1 MLPLKR
7 ILCPTDFSD
16 PSNEAL
22 KITSELAR
30 HFSAEVILLHV
41 VQPMKSS
48 VTTEPHTGFD
58 IFAYQEKIKES
69 AQKALEDLKKKKL
82 AKAGTVRSVIL
93 EGEPAEEIIRV
104 AADEKA
110 NLIVIATHGRSG
122 WKRFVFGSVAEKV
135 IRLSTCAVLTIRA
148 PREDEDE

>member
-22 KITSELAR
+22 KIANELAR
-30 HFSAEVILLHV
+30 HFSSEVVLLHV
-41 VQPMKSS
+41 VQPMRSS

-58 IFAYQEKIKES
+58 MFAYLESIKES
-69 AQKALEDLKKKKL
+69 AQKALKGVKDKKL
-82 AKAGTVRSVIL
+82 AKAGKVRSVII
-93 EGEPAEEIIRV
+93 EGDPAEEIIK
-104 AADEKA
+104 AAAGEKV

-148 PREDEDE
+148 PREEE

>member
-1 MLPLKR
+1 MLPLKK

-22 KITSELAR
+22 KIANELGS
-30 HFSAEVILLHV
+30 HFSSEVILLHV
-41 VQPMKSS
+41 VQPMRSS

-58 IFAYQEKIKES
+58 MFAYQESIKES
-69 AQKALEDLKKKKL
+69 AQKALQNVKRKKL
-82 AKAGTVRSVIL
+82 AKVEKVRSMII
-93 EGEPAEEIIRV
+93 EGEPAEEIIKV

-148 PREDEDE
+148 PQEDE

>member
-22 KITSELAR
+22 NIANELAR

-41 VQPMKSS
+41 VQPMRSS

-58 IFAYQEKIKES
+58 IFAYQESIKES
-69 AQKALEDLKKKKL
+69 ARKALENVTRERL
-82 AKAGTVRSVIL
+82 AKAGKVRPVII
-93 EGEPAEEIIRV
+93 EGEPAEEIIKV
-104 AADEKA
+104 AADEKV
-110 NLIVIATHGRSG
+110 NLIVTATHGRSG
-122 WKRFVFGSVAEKV
+122 WQRFVFGSVAEKV
-135 IRLSTCAVLTIRA
+135 IRLAPCAVLTIRA
-148 PREDEDE
+148 PQEDE

>member
-22 KITSELAR
+22 KIVNELAR
-30 HFSAEVILLHV
+30 HFSSEVILLHV
-41 VQPMKSS
+41 VRPMSSS
-48 VTTEPHTGFD
+48 VTTEPHAGFD
-58 IFAYQEKIKES
+58 IFAYQESIKES
-69 AQKALEDLKKKKL
+69 AQKSLENVKRKRL
-82 AKAGTVRSVIL
+82 AKAGKVRSVII
-93 EGEPAEEIIRV
+93 EGEPAEEIIKA
-104 AADEKA
+104 AADEKV

-122 WKRFVFGSVAEKV
+122 WQRFVFGSVAEKV

-148 PREDEDE
+148 PHEDK

>member
-1 MLPLKR
+1 MLPLKK

-22 KITSELAR
+22 KIANELAR
-30 HFSAEVILLHV
+30 HFSSEVILLHV
-41 VQPMKSS
+41 VRPMSSS

-58 IFAYQEKIKES
+58 IFAHQESIKES
-69 AQKALEDLKKKKL
+69 AQKSLENVKRKRL
-82 AKAGTVRSVIL
+82 AKAGKVSSVII
-93 EGEPAEEIIRV
+93 EGEPAEEIIK
-104 AADEKA
+104 AAGDEKV

-122 WKRFVFGSVAEKV
+122 WQRFVFGSVAEKV

-148 PREDEDE
+148 PREDE